1 MGLIHELGRFP
12 GGGHGNALQYS
23 CLRNSMDR
31 GAWWIAVHGVAK
43 SQTWLKRLSMHTHT
57 ALALPKQQTHSAKW
71 LQVSLLRYY
80 VAFPLPHP
88 EPLPWG
94 WHHSVLS
101 SGTWNLYFL
110 TLWGYK
116 DLRKFSL
123 KVSGQLIPYPTLP
136 GNAGKEAATAAA
148 ATKLLQSC
156 LTLCHPIDSSPPGS
170 PVPRI
175 LQARTLE
182 WVAISFSSAWK
193 WKVKVKSISCVRL
206 SVTPGTAAYQAPL
219 SMGFSR
225 QEYWSG
231 LPLPSPGKEATHFQ
245 NTGYLGSLYF
255 LRYSVASEEVGVS
268 PNFCASDMTGWG
280 QFL

>member
-1 MGLIHELGRFP
+1 MNWEDSLEEGMATPSSIHAWEIPWTEEPDGLQSMGLQRVRHDWSDLACTHTLPWHSLSSR
-12 GGGHGNALQYS
+12 LT
-23 CLRNSMDR
+23 LRNGSR
-31 GAWWIAVHGVAK
+31 
-43 SQTWLKRLSMHTHT
+43 
-57 ALALPKQQTHSAKW
+57 SAFCDIM
-71 LQVSLLRYY
+71 SPR
-80 VAFPLPHP
+80 P

-110 TLWGYK
+110 ILWGCK

-136 GNAGKEAATAAA
+136 GNAGKEAAATAAA
-148 ATKLLQSC
+148 KLLQSC
-156 LTLCHPIDSSPPGS
+156 LTLCDPIDGSPPGS
-170 PVPRI
+170 PVPGI

-193 WKVKVKSISCVRL
+193 WKVKVMSLSCVRL
-206 SVTPGTAAYQAPL
+206 SVTPRTAAYQAPL

-231 LPLPSPGKEATHFQ
+231 FPLPSPGKEATHFQ